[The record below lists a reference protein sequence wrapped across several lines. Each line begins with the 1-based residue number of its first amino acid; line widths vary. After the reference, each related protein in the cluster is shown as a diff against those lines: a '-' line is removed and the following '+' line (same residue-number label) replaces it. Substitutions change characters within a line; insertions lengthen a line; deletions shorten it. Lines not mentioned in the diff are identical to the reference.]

1 MLVYQRV
8 PHENAVLL
16 EANLNYFDWAYFPV
30 CYVKLPEGSSP
41 HPNWNSMNE
50 YLVVA
55 FFAATKLTQ
64 WTEAHRLHRTLELRS
79 LRWGSFPT
87 EAVVSNCPEFWGYT
101 IYKIINYK
109 VYINGVAPLL
119 IIPNCFPQW
128 FVQNVGCKFCQRTIL
143 QEGISRQ
150 GDGES
155 VAPKNG
161 YTVAPPVMLA
171 GVV

>member
-64 WTEAHRLHRTLELRS
+64 WTEGPSPA
-79 LRWGSFPT
+79 
-87 EAVVSNCPEFWGYT
+87 SNSGASQP
-101 IYKIINYK
+101 K
-109 VYINGVAPLL
+109 VR
-119 IIPNCFPQW
+119 IIPNW
-128 FVQNVGCKFCQRTIL
+128 GS
-143 QEGISRQ
+143 G
-150 GDGES
+150 
-155 VAPKNG
+155 
-161 YTVAPPVMLA
+161 
-171 GVV
+171 